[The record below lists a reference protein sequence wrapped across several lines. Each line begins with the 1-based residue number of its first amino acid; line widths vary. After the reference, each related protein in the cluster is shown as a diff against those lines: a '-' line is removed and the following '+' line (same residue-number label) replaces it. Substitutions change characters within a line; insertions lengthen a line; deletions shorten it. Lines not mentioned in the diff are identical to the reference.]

1 MMGDRGR
8 LVIPAELREQLGLT
22 EGTVVVFV
30 ETDDGVTLMSRDRL
44 QELVWSQ
51 YSGGPS
57 IVDELIAERRQ
68 AARDEDA
75 E

>member
-1 MMGDRGR
+1 MGDRGR

-44 QELVWSQ
+44 QELVWAAN
-51 YSGGPS
+51 SGGPS
-57 IVDELIAERRQ
+57 MVDELIAERRQ